1 MPCLSRRALN
11 AFRHLSLCIFQHL
24 RSIHVLPPGVAYID
38 GSGILIAG
46 HQLNC
51 VSQAAIAP
59 AAAGLRPLEIVE
71 DFNGT
76 NEQAGINRI
85 VVPQVFPDIGDPIS
99 AGLDFHRVFQIEN
112 GIEFS
117 IYSDVEET
125 RFRRIKQMIDHGI
138 VEKMVA
144 HREKKGF
151 ADVAS
156 GGKERDAILF
166 LPVAVF
172 DEGRAEAGRNQ
183 LLDLLDHAPAF
194 VADHKVDAVIPARIR
209 VSNAYEINGRPSTG
223 TNGFKKVLSD
233 PRRREPSPA
242 IKMTASEIAVISGNT
257 SSIPTTGGV
266 AEEI

>member
-1 MPCLSRRALN
+1 MARTLSSPAINRTA
-11 AFRHLSLCIFQHL
+11 
-24 RSIHVLPPGVAYID
+24 
-38 GSGILIAG
+38 
-46 HQLNC
+46 

-71 DFNGT
+71 DFHGT

-125 RFRRIKQMIDHGI
+125 RLRRIKQTIDHSI

-156 GGKERDAILF
+156 GGKQRNAILF
-166 LPVAVF
+166 LPVTVF
-172 DEGRAEAGRNQ
+172 DEGSAEVGRKE

-194 VADHKVDAVIPARIR
+194 IADHEVDR
-209 VSNAYEINGRPSTG
+209 
-223 TNGFKKVLSD
+223 FD
-233 PRRREPSPA
+233 PRA
-242 IKMTASEIAVISGNT
+242 DQGI
-257 SSIPTTGGV
+257 
-266 AEEI
+266 